1 MEEKWEKLREWFAEN
16 PKVLIGFSGGV
27 DSAFLL
33 AAAKECGAEALPVFI
48 KTPFQPDF
56 ELRDAEQL
64 AASLGIKPEVLTADP
79 LSDPEIM
86 ANGPER
92 CYYCK
97 RMLFSMLR
105 RLADERGEA
114 LIDGTNASDPED
126 DRPGMRALREL
137 GAQSPLRIAGFIKA
151 DIRAESK
158 KRGLFT
164 WDKPSYACLAT
175 RVPTRHAAGRGNP
188 PGRWRGRRTPSFRLG
203 YKDFRVRVFHGA
215 ARVQLLKE
223 DWPDEGKR
231 GAILAAVRPYF
242 DTVLLDMALRQVA
255 GMRGAG
261 EMNTRRNPGKGE
273 KR

>member
-1 MEEKWEKLREWFAEN
+1 MKAPGLPRRAGVFLWRAFYRIKDLEEIADGREVEKLREWFAEN

-79 LSDPEIM
+79 LSDPEIL

-105 RLADERGEA
+105 RLADERGA
-114 LIDGTNASDPED
+114 P
-126 DRPGMRALREL
+126 
-137 GAQSPLRIAGFIKA
+137 
-151 DIRAESK
+151 
-158 KRGLFT
+158 
-164 WDKPSYACLAT
+164 
-175 RVPTRHAAGRGNP
+175 
-188 PGRWRGRRTPSFRLG
+188 
-203 YKDFRVRVFHGA
+203 
-215 ARVQLLKE
+215 
-223 DWPDEGKR
+223 
-231 GAILAAVRPYF
+231 
-242 DTVLLDMALRQVA
+242 
-255 GMRGAG
+255 
-261 EMNTRRNPGKGE
+261 
-273 KR
+273 

>member
-105 RLADERGEA
+105 RLADERGAA
-114 LIDGTNASDPED
+114 LIDGTNASDPEG

-137 GAQSPLRIAGFIKA
+137 GAQSPLRIAGFTKA

-175 RVPTRHAAGRGNP
+175 RVPTG
-188 PGRWRGRRTPSFRLG
+188 TPLDGQTLRKVEGAEDALFRLG

-242 DTVLLDMALRQVA
+242 DTVLLDMALRQV
-255 GMRGAG
+255 R
-261 EMNTRRNPGKGE
+261 E
-273 KR
+273 

>member
-64 AASLGIKPEVLTADP
+64 AATLGIKPEVLTADP

-86 ANGPER
+86 ANGPDR

-105 RLADERGEA
+105 RLADERGAA

-126 DRPGMRALREL
+126 DRPGMRALAEL
-137 GAQSPLRIAGFIKA
+137 GICSP
-151 DIRAESK
+151 
-158 KRGLFT
+158 
-164 WDKPSYACLAT
+164 
-175 RVPTRHAAGRGNP
+175 
-188 PGRWRGRRTPSFRLG
+188 LG
-203 YKDFRVRVFHGA
+203 YKDFRLRVFHGA

-242 DTVLLDMALRQVA
+242 DTVLLDMALRQV
-255 GMRGAG
+255 R
-261 EMNTRRNPGKGE
+261 E
-273 KR
+273 

>member
-105 RLADERGEA
+105 RLADERRAA

-137 GAQSPLRIAGFIKA
+137 GAQSPLRIAGFTKA

-158 KRGLFT
+158 KRGAVHLGQAELRLPR
-164 WDKPSYACLAT
+164 DPG
-175 RVPTRHAAGRGNP
+175 PHRHAAGRGNP
-188 PGRWRGRRTPSFRLG
+188 PEGGGGGGRPLPDGVQGLPGPGLPRGG
-203 YKDFRVRVFHGA
+203 AGA
-215 ARVQLLKE
+215 AVK
-223 DWPDEGKR
+223 G
-231 GAILAAVRPYF
+231 GLA
-242 DTVLLDMALRQVA
+242 
-255 GMRGAG
+255 G
-261 EMNTRRNPGKGE
+261 
-273 KR
+273 